1 MPLNIRGTNVLPPHP
16 QHGKQTKLSQTYHS
30 HTGSKVTYR
39 LQIILKDQT
48 LSCLL
53 CFLPQQ
59 LLKVNSFHRD
69 TETTSQLNSQQG
81 YLSSHPGGMTHSSTR
96 RGSCQAGLRT
106 RTGSC
111 SMASQLG
118 FKIGS
123 MSPVRY
129 EGQNTQ
135 FRAGTRC
142 SEMLSGM

>member
-1 MPLNIRGTNVLPPHP
+1 MCSYPTPSTAS
-16 QHGKQTKLSQTYHS
+16 KQSCHRPTMATLARKLHIGCKLFSRTQL
-30 HTGSKVTYR
+30 V
-39 LQIILKDQT
+39 
-48 LSCLL
+48 SCLL

-59 LLKVNSFHRD
+59 LLKVNSFQRD
-69 TETTSQLNSQQG
+69 TETTSQLDSQQG

-111 SMASQLG
+111 SLASQLG